1 MTTLPRPEID
11 EHGLLE
17 YSVVYTDRALNHMS
31 QKFQTALREIAATL
45 KKVYGADYAAV
56 VPGSGTSGMEA
67 VARQLARNE
76 KCLIIRNGFFSFR
89 WTQILEQGRIAADTR
104 VFTARQADET
114 QAPFAPAPIEEVA
127 AAIAQYRPAVVFA
140 PHVETASGIML
151 PDDYIQALAEAVHA
165 VGGLLVI
172 DCIASGCIWLDMQKL
187 GIDVLISAPQKGWS
201 GSPCCGLVMLSE
213 AAYQKVQA
221 TESDSFSLDL
231 KKWLAFM
238 AAFEN
243 GGHAYLATM
252 PSDALLVLR
261 EVMQEAE
268 AIGFD
273 KLKAAQT
280 ELGAKMRALLAAQ
293 GFPSVAAAGFEAP
306 GVVVSYTTNPE
317 IQNGKAFAA
326 QGMQIAAGVPLQCG
340 ERSDFSTFRLGLFGL
355 DKLQNIERTVAAF
368 ADILARVENA

>member
-31 QKFQTALREIAATL
+31 QKFQTALREISATL

-67 VARQLARNE
+67 VARQLARDE

-104 VFTARQADET
+104 VFTARQSDAP

-127 AAIAQYRPAVVFA
+127 AAIAEYRPAVVFA

-151 PDDYIQALAEAVHA
+151 PDDYIQALAKAVHA

-231 KKWLAFM
+231 KKWLAIM

-243 GGHAYLATM
+243 GGHAYHATM
-252 PSDALLVLR
+252 PTDALLVLR

-306 GVVVSYTTNPE
+306 GVVVSYTTHPE
-317 IQNGKAFAA
+317 IQTAKLLPHKACRLPPVCRCNAA
-326 QGMQIAAGVPLQCG
+326 NAAIFPP
-340 ERSDFSTFRLGLFGL
+340 S
-355 DKLQNIERTVAAF
+355 A
-368 ADILARVENA
+368 

>member
-1 MTTLPRPEID
+1 MITLPRPEID

-231 KKWLAFM
+231 KKWLAIM

-243 GGHAYLATM
+243 GGHAYHATM
-252 PSDALLVLR
+252 PTDALLILR

-280 ELGAKMRALLAAQ
+280 ELGAIMRALLAAQ

>member
-231 KKWLAFM
+231 KKWLAIM

-243 GGHAYLATM
+243 GGHAYHATM
-252 PSDALLVLR
+252 PTDALLILR

-293 GFPSVAAAGFEAP
+293 GFPSVAAAGLEAP

>member
-1 MTTLPRPEID
+1 M
-11 EHGLLE
+11 
-17 YSVVYTDRALNHMS
+17 VYTDRALNHMS
-31 QKFQTALREIAATL
+31 QKFQTALREISATL

-67 VARQLARNE
+67 VARQLARDE

-104 VFTARQADET
+104 VFTARQSDAP

-127 AAIAQYRPAVVFA
+127 AAIAEYRPAVVFA

-151 PDDYIQALAEAVHA
+151 PDDYIQALAKAVHA

-231 KKWLAFM
+231 KKWLAIM

-243 GGHAYLATM
+243 GGHAYHATM
-252 PSDALLVLR
+252 PTDALLVLR

-306 GVVVSYTTNPE
+306 GVVVSYTTHPE